1 VAKFSFSQLETALGC
16 ERRWYYEKIEKRARP
31 DNVYFAAGNYLH
43 SRAELRLL
51 GQDTTVTPGKL
62 VKPELLKHLDLAY
75 AQLEAKVLSKIVARP
90 GSIESRFS
98 TPDWSGKIDCVADS
112 GPAEWELSFPL
123 VLDWKTCHT
132 RRFMQRKPADS
143 PQLALYAKEAGTLAA
158 AFVECDL
165 FPPYEIRVLGATF
178 TPEILEWWGRWLE
191 AQRRALLSRG
201 EDINNYRLASAG
213 DPLCSVRF
221 CPHYQYC
228 AGGNNQK
235 ESK

>member
-1 VAKFSFSQLETALGC
+1 MKFSFSQLETYLQC
-16 ERRWYYEKIEKRARP
+16 ERKWYYEKIEKRARP
-31 DNVYFAAGNYLH
+31 DNFYFAAGNYLH
-43 SRAELRLL
+43 SRAERRLL

-75 AQLEAKVLSKIVARP
+75 ARLEADVLSKITPRP

-112 GPAEWELSFPL
+112 GPAEWELPFPL

-165 FPPYEIRVLGATF
+165 FPPHEIRVLGATF
-178 TPEILEWWGRWLE
+178 TPEILEWWGRWLD

-221 CPHYQYC
+221 CSHWDYC
-228 AGGNNQK
+228 IGGANNGKAG
-235 ESK
+235 